1 MIPRRSDIALASA
14 ERLAESG
21 VTDTEM
27 AQRVREIGQKLA
39 PAGMVLINLRDAGL
53 TQSQYDRAVRLGR
66 ELYPQ
71 AGGLKL

>member
-39 PAGMVLINLRDAGL
+39 PSGLVLINLRDSGL
-53 TQSQYDRAVRLGR
+53 TASQYDRAARLMR
-66 ELYPQ
+66 EIYPT
-71 AGGLKL
+71 AGERR